1 MALVTIREVT
11 KEYKLGSVVVRAL
24 GGVTLDVQAGEF
36 ISIAGASGSGKTTL
50 LNLIGC
56 VDTPTSGSVEIA
68 GSIVGNLKDRDLTEL
83 RLHAIGFI
91 FQSFNLVNV
100 LDVFRNVELP
110 LLLQNNFSKHDRKLR
125 VDELLE
131 RVGLAEY
138 KAHRPSELS
147 GGQRQ
152 RVAIARALVTNPKI
166 VLADEPTA
174 NLDSETGGSIIALM
188 KELNQSIN
196 TTFIFSTHDAGV
208 MSHADRI
215 LRLKDGRL
223 ESSAS

>member
-208 MSHADRI
+208 MAHADRI